1 MIIHKKCAK
10 QQLQICTFHQ
20 QIQTITFQKFYT
32 VHPISTLPL
41 GLPLGIQQHFQKT
54 ESYGTSIQQG

>member
-1 MIIHKKCAK
+1 MIIHKKISK

-20 QIQTITFQKFYT
+20 QIQTITCQKLYKI
-32 VHPISTLPL
+32 HPISTLPL
-41 GLPLGIQQHFQKT
+41 GLALGIQQHFQKT